1 MEQSLK
7 YKAVPYSP
15 EVHRKGGS
23 HPPVNL
29 QEQRCPTDEEHLP
42 TVWEGSHGYCGED
55 HGVIQEIYRRNQLC
69 LIYDFTLHQTRA
81 CLVS

>member
-7 YKAVPYSP
+7 YKGVPYSP

-29 QEQRCPTDEEHLP
+29 QEQQCPTGEEHLP
-42 TVWEGSHGYCGED
+42 TVVGRIPRYCGED
-55 HGVIQEIYRRNQLC
+55 HGVIQEIYRRNQSC

-81 CLVS
+81 CLVG